1 MGLTQSIAKNT
12 ALQVIGKI
20 IGTILG
26 VITIGILTRYL
37 GQTGFGHYSTALAF
51 MQFFG
56 ILVDM
61 GLYLICLKEISSVTP
76 EKENHILSNIFTLRI
91 ISAIIFLGSGVLLI
105 FLFPYEPMVKWSAA
119 IVSISFLFAAL
130 VQILT
135 SVFQKYLRMG
145 LVALAEVIGRIG
157 FLLIILLFI
166 FQKINLPLLMLGN
179 IVNTLL
185 YFIILWF
192 LVKKFVVIKF
202 AFDFTYWKEILTK
215 TWPIALGIAF
225 NLVYFR
231 ADTII
236 LSLYHPAA
244 DVGLYGAPY
253 KILEIIATF
262 PHMFMG
268 LVTPILTA
276 AWLVADKKH
285 FKKSMQRTFDFFVL
299 LAIPMVLGSIPLAD
313 RIMRIL
319 AGNEFKEAG
328 AILPILMLAT
338 GFIFVGTLFTYTLVI
353 LEKQKPMLKFYLSA
367 AILALIG
374 YFIFIPKYSYF
385 GAAWVTVFIEAFIA
399 ISAFFLT
406 YNLTKIKLNL
416 INTSKSLLAS
426 LIMLAFTWI
435 FINWPM
441 ELIIPVDI
449 IIFFILVFIMKGFD
463 TEVIY
468 WLKHRKD
475 KNMVN

>member
-26 VITIGILTRYL
+26 VITIGVLTRYL
-37 GQTGFGHYSTALAF
+37 GQTGFGYYSTALAF

-56 ILVDM
+56 VLVDM
-61 GLYLICLKEISSVTP
+61 GLYLICLKEISTAVA
-76 EKENHILSNIFTLRI
+76 EKENYVLNNIFTLRI
-91 ISAIIFLGSGVLLI
+91 ISAVIFFGGGALLI
-105 FLFPYEPMVKWSAA
+105 FLFPYPDAVKWAAA
-119 IVSISFLFAAL
+119 IVSVSFLFMSL

-135 SVFQKYLRMG
+135 SVFQKYLAVG
-145 LVALAEVIGRIG
+145 LVALAEIIGRIG
-157 FLLIILLFI
+157 FLLLTLFFV
-166 FQKINLPLLMLGN
+166 FQKNNLPVLMLGN
-179 IVNTLL
+179 VLNSFI

-192 LVKKFVVIKF
+192 LVKKFAAIKF
-202 AFDFTYWKEILTK
+202 AFDFKYWRKIFKK
-215 TWPIALGIAF
+215 TWPIALGIAL

-268 LVTPILTA
+268 LVMPILTA
-276 AWLVADKKH
+276 AWITADKER
-285 FKKSMQRTFDFFVL
+285 FKKSMQRTFDFLIL
-299 LAIPMVLGSIPLAD
+299 LAIPMVLGSVPLAD

-319 AGNEFKEAG
+319 AGNDFKEAG
-328 AILPILMLAT
+328 TVLPILMLAT
-338 GFIFVGTLFTYTLVI
+338 GFIFIGTLFTYTLVI
-353 LEKQKPMLKFYLSA
+353 LEKQKPMLIFYFSA
-367 AILALIG
+367 AVLSLAG
-374 YFIFIPKYSYF
+374 YFAFIPKYSYF
-385 GAAWVTVFIEAFIA
+385 GAAWVTVAIEAFIA
-399 ISAFFLT
+399 LSAFLIT
-406 YNLTKIKLNL
+406 YNLTKVKLNL
-416 INTSKSLLAS
+416 ANTGKTLTAS
-426 LIMLAFTWI
+426 LIMLAFTWLI
-435 FINWPM
+435 RNWQIA
-441 ELIIPVDI
+441 LIIPLDI
-449 IIFFILVFIMKGFD
+449 IVFFALMFLLKGLD

-468 WLKHRKD
+468 WLKHKKN